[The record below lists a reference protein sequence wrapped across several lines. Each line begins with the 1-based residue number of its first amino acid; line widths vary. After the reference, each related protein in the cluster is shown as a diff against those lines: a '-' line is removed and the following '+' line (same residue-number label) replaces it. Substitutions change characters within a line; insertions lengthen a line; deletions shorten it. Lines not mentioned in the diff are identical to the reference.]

1 MSDYKSG
8 TTIPHSKI
16 FDYWKD
22 KCIDKFGNV
31 YPNIPEYYDKTIEV
45 VTDWGEPECWCC
57 RKVIPVEK
65 EEKYDEWISDNSDKG
80 LKRIWDSKTSKH
92 YLNRA
97 HIKPKMLGGEDKP
110 ENLFL
115 ICEQCHK
122 NSPDISDYRMFLS
135 YIYDYRTNKD
145 SGWLIPINII
155 KEATDILRNVHGIK
169 IPIFDNLDTL
179 TKCGQ
184 HGGSISES
192 TKIYQFVSV
201 ALKNRT
207 QLRDDLEDMF
217 KKYIKEK
224 IEEIKTSICTT
235 FDDKEKDKLQSN
247 LLIYENIINVYET
260 FKSLENV

>member
-65 EEKYDEWISDNSDKG
+65 EEKYDEWIQDDTDNG
-80 LKRIWDSKTSKH
+80 LKKIWDSKTVKH
-92 YLNRA
+92 YLNKA

-115 ICEQCHK
+115 ICEECHK
-122 NSPDISDYRMFLS
+122 RSPDLSNPKMFIS
-135 YIYDYRTNKD
+135 YIYGCRTNEKY
-145 SGWLIPINII
+145 SVPKPIRILE
-155 KEATDILRNVHGIK
+155 EAIDILRYNYGIK
-169 IPIFDNLDTL
+169 FPIFDGFDYL

-184 HGGSISES
+184 HGGCISDS
-192 TKIYQFVSV
+192 TKVYQLVSA

-207 QLRDDLEDMF
+207 QLMGDLEDMF
-217 KKYIKEK
+217 KKYIREK